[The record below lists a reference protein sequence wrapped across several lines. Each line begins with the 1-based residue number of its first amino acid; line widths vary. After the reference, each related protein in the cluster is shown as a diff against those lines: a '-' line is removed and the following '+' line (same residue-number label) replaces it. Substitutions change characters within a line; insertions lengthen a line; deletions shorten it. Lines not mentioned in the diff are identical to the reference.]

1 MENSMAKRTKR
12 SKEFKFK
19 IALEAIKG
27 DKQIAEI
34 AQEYNI
40 HPQQI
45 TQWKKELLDNG
56 ADIFAGKKDSRT
68 KSIENERD
76 EYYRTIGQQQI
87 RIDFLKKKLGITHTP
102 FDDE

>member
-1 MENSMAKRTKR
+1 MAKRTKR
-12 SKEFKFK
+12 SNEFKFK

-27 DKQIAEI
+27 EKQIAEI
-34 AQEYNI
+34 AQEHNI

-56 ADIFAGKKDSRT
+56 AEIFSGKRSSKDQG
-68 KSIENERD
+68 IEKERD

-102 FDDE
+102 FDEE

>member
-1 MENSMAKRTKR
+1 MAKRTKR

-27 DKQIAEI
+27 DKQVAEI
-34 AQEYNI
+34 AQDNNI

-56 ADIFAGKKDSRT
+56 AEIFSGKRDSEAG
-68 KSIENERD
+68 SIEKERD
-76 EYYRTIGQQQI
+76 EYFRTIGQQQI
-87 RIDFLKKKLGITHTP
+87 RIDFLKKKLGITRTP
-102 FDDE
+102 FDEE